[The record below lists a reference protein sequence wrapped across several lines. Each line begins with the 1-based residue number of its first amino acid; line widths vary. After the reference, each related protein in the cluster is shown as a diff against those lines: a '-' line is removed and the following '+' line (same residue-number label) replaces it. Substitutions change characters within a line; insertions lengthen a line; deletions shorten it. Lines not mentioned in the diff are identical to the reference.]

1 MRAAAAVAA
10 MGVALVAAA
19 AAPALAPADEQ
30 VPTRDCRSRA
40 DPSGNAPLR
49 FVNRNDLVVG
59 PVSFSSLKLASQRSS
74 LGPRG
79 ADGRWFRKT
88 GAKVLWGRP
97 VTVTIPARAADRV
110 ALAYSRGNALTS
122 AVRFEPCPPG
132 TLRYG
137 GGRLRRVTM
146 FNGGF
151 SLVRPG
157 CYPVEVRVEGR
168 TAPYRGRV
176 PLGRPCL

>member
-1 MRAAAAVAA
+1 MSAAAAVAA
-10 MGVALVAAA
+10 MGLALVAAA
-19 AAPALAPADEQ
+19 AAPAEEPI
-30 VPTRDCRSRA
+30 PTRDCRSRA

-59 PVSFSSLKLASQRSS
+59 PVSFTSLKLAASRTT

-79 ADGRWFRKT
+79 DDGRWFRKT

-97 VTVTIPARAADRV
+97 VTVTIPASATARV

-132 TLRYG
+132 TPRYG

-168 TAPYRGRV
+168 AAPYRGRV
-176 PLGRPCL
+176 PLGRPCR